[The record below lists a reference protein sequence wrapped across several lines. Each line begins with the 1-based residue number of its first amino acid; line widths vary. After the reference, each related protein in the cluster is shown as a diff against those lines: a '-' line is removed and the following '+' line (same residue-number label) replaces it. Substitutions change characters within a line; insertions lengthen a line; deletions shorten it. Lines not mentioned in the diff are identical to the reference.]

1 MGYLIGE
8 RWEWEIGMG
17 DWLSDGKGDGRWE
30 DVGMGDERMWGF
42 EIGVG
47 DIREF
52 LPEIFNKTKI
62 L

>member
-1 MGYLIGE
+1 MGK
-8 RWEWEIGMG
+8 GMG
-17 DWLSDGKGDGRWE
+17 GGRMWGWE

>member
-1 MGYLIGE
+1 
-8 RWEWEIGMG
+8 MG
-17 DWLSDGKGDGRWE
+17 DWLSVGKGDGRWE
-30 DVGMGDERMWGF
+30 DVWMGDERMWGF